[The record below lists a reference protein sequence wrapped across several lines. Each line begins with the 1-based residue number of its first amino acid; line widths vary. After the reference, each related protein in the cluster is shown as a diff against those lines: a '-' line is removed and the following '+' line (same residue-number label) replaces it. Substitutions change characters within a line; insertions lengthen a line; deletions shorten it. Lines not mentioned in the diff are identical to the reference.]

1 MTRKARLFI
10 LAASI
15 SLLAIGCQWNKLV
28 ANNLTATMDD
38 QKRSFYEEPSVT
50 HAKAGA
56 PALLKLLDG
65 FLVSSPDNPELLTR
79 AAELNCGF
87 AMLLI
92 ENDDP
97 EWASSLYQRG
107 FRYAEKVLAQR
118 LEGYKG
124 ARSIDDLY
132 AVLAKAEKDDVAPIF
147 WAGDCLGG
155 YMNLNREDAS
165 AFAEMPRVIAFA
177 RRALELDENYFY
189 GGPHMFLG
197 FVYGALGASI
207 GGKPEESRAHFEQ
220 AFAATDGRFLLAKV
234 YFAKT
239 YCVQVQDKDLFE
251 STLQEVLDA
260 PDDLAPEYQLVNAA
274 SKQMAEQ
281 LLDSVDELFL

>member
-1 MTRKARLFI
+1 MNSQSRIIL
-10 LAASI
+10 LAAS
-15 SLLAIGCQWNKLV
+15 SLLLAGCQWNKLV

-38 QKRSFYEEPSVT
+38 QKQSFYEEPSVA
-50 HAKAGA
+50 HARAGA

-65 FLVSSPDNPELLTR
+65 FLVSSPDNPELLER

-92 ENDDP
+92 EDEDP

-107 FRYAEKVLAQR
+107 FRYAEKLLRQR
-118 LEGYKG
+118 LEGYESAKT
-124 ARSIDDLY
+124 IDDLV
-132 AVLAKAEKDDVAPIF
+132 AVLGKATKDDVGPIF

-165 AFAEMPRVIAFA
+165 AFAEMPRVLAFA
-177 RRALELDENYFY
+177 KRAMELDEEFFY

-207 GGKPEESRAHFEQ
+207 GGRPEDSRDHFEK
-220 AFAATDGRFLLAKV
+220 AFAVTDGRFLLAKV

-239 YCVQVQDKDLFE
+239 YCVQVQDRDLYE
-251 STLQEVLDA
+251 ATLLEVIDA
-260 PDDLAPEYQLVNAA
+260 PDDLAPEFQLVNAA
-274 SKQMAEQ
+274 SKQMAQ
-281 LLDSVDELFL
+281 RMLDEIDELFL

>member
-1 MTRKARLFI
+1 MSILFRVVLI
-10 LAASI
+10 AASTVF
-15 SLLAIGCQWNKLV
+15 LVGCQWNKLV
-28 ANNLTATMDD
+28 ANNLTSTMDD
-38 QKRSFYEEPSVT
+38 QKQSFYQEPNVT
-50 HAKAGA
+50 HARAGA

-65 FLVSSPDNPELLTR
+65 FLVSSPDNTELLIR

-92 ENDDP
+92 ESEDP

-107 FRYAEKVLAQR
+107 FRYAEKVLAKR
-118 LEGYKG
+118 FEGY
-124 ARSIDDLY
+124 RSAQTIDDLVS
-132 AVLAKAEKDDVAPIF
+132 VLGQAGKDDVAPIF

-177 RRALELDENYFY
+177 QRAMELDEKYFY

-197 FVYGALGASI
+197 FIYGALGASI
-207 GGKPEESRAHFEQ
+207 GGKPEQSREHFEK
-220 AFAATDGRFLLAKV
+220 AFAVTGGKFLLAKV

-239 YCVQVQDKDLFE
+239 YCVQVQERELFE
-251 STLQEVLDA
+251 ATLLEVIDA
-260 PDDLAPEYQLVNAA
+260 PDDLAPEFQLVNAA
-274 SKQMAEQ
+274 SKQMAER
-281 LLDSVDELFL
+281 LLEEVDELFL

>member
-1 MTRKARLFI
+1 MNSQSRIIL
-10 LAASI
+10 LAAS
-15 SLLAIGCQWNKLV
+15 SLLVAGCQWNKLV

-38 QKRSFYEEPSVT
+38 QKQSFYEEPSVA
-50 HAKAGA
+50 HARAGA

-65 FLVSSPDNPELLTR
+65 FLVSSPDNPELLER

-92 ENDDP
+92 EDEDP

-107 FRYAEKVLAQR
+107 FRYAEKLLRQR
-118 LEGYKG
+118 LEGYESAKT
-124 ARSIDDLY
+124 IDDLV
-132 AVLAKAEKDDVAPIF
+132 AVLGKATKDDVGPIF

-165 AFAEMPRVIAFA
+165 AFAEMPRVLAFA
-177 RRALELDENYFY
+177 KRAMELDEEFFY

-207 GGKPEESRAHFEQ
+207 GGRPEDSRDHFEK
-220 AFAATDGRFLLAKV
+220 AFAVTDGRFLLAKV

-239 YCVQVQDKDLFE
+239 YCVQVQDRDLYE
-251 STLQEVLDA
+251 ATLLEVIDA
-260 PDDLAPEYQLVNAA
+260 PDDLAPEFQLVNAA
-274 SKQMAEQ
+274 SKQMAQ
-281 LLDSVDELFL
+281 RMLDEIDELFL

>member
-1 MTRKARLFI
+1 MTRRTI
-10 LAASI
+10 VLAASTF
-15 SLLAIGCQWNKLV
+15 LLAGCQWNKLV
-28 ANNLTATMDD
+28 ADNLTATMDD
-38 QKRSFYEEPSVT
+38 QKRSFYEEPSVA

-56 PALLKLLDG
+56 PSLLKLLDG
-65 FLVSSPDNPELLTR
+65 FLVSSPDNPELLVR

-92 ENDDP
+92 EDEDP

-107 FRYAEKVLAQR
+107 FRYAEKVLGQR
-118 LEGYKG
+118 LEGYKS
-124 ARSIDDLY
+124 AKSIDDLA
-132 AVLAKAEKDDVAPIF
+132 AVLARAGKDDVAPIF

-165 AFAEMPRVIAFA
+165 AFAEMPRVLAFA
-177 RRALELDENYFY
+177 KRAMELDENYFY

-197 FVYGALGASI
+197 FAYGALGASI
-207 GGKPEESRAHFEQ
+207 GGRPEDSRMHFEK
-220 AFAATDGRFLLAKV
+220 AFASTNGRFLLAKV

-251 STLQEVLDA
+251 TTLQDVIDA
-260 PDDLAPEYQLVNAA
+260 PDDLAPEFQLVNAA
-274 SKQMAEQ
+274 SKQMAER
-281 LLDSVDELFL
+281 LLDRADELFLD

>member
-1 MTRKARLFI
+1 MISQPRILL
-10 LAASI
+10 LAASMTV
-15 SLLAIGCQWNKLV
+15 LAGCQWNKLV

-38 QKRSFYEEPSVT
+38 QKQSFYEEPSVA
-50 HAKAGA
+50 HARAGA

-65 FLVSSPDNPELLTR
+65 FLVSSPDNPELLER

-92 ENDDP
+92 EDEDP
-97 EWASSLYQRG
+97 ELASSLYQRG
-107 FRYAEKVLAQR
+107 FRYAEKVLRQR
-118 LEGYKG
+118 LEGYG
-124 ARSIDDLY
+124 AVKTIDDLV
-132 AVLAKAEKDDVAPIF
+132 AVLAKAKREDVGPIF

-165 AFAEMPRVIAFA
+165 AFAEMPRVLAFA
-177 RRALELDENYFY
+177 KRALELDEKFFY

-207 GGKPEESRAHFEQ
+207 GGKPEDSRAHFEQ
-220 AFAATDGRFLLAKV
+220 AFAVTDGRFLLAKV

-239 YCVQVQDKDLFE
+239 YCVQVQDRELYE
-251 STLQEVLDA
+251 TTLQEVIDA
-260 PDDLAPEYQLVNAA
+260 PDDLAPEFRLVNAA
-274 SKQMAEQ
+274 SKRMAERM
-281 LLDSVDELFL
+281 LGEIDDLFL